1 MSKQVIV
8 NKLIDE
14 IENLSATNL
23 ELIGNIFLENIT
35 GKIFQHHGTNRNGRP
50 VGHTVDSLS
59 TDLLSIAEYSTEE
72 DYFPVKHLLRK

>member
-1 MSKQVIV
+1 MSKQIIV

-59 TDLLSIAEYSTEE
+59 TDSVYIA
-72 DYFPVKHLLRK
+72 DCVNG